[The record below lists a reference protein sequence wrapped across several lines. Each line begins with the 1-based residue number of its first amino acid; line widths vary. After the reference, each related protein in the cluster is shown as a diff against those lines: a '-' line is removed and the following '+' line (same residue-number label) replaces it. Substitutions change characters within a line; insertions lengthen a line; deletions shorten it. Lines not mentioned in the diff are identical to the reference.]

1 MPKREFAPE
10 AKALLRMAQRADTP
24 LALIERLDAM
34 SGDERSA
41 AIRVYAEWGGELN
54 WRLKSANRF
63 EQAMVF
69 ALFLDGDVVD
79 VLVGLDR
86 GSLGR
91 LLEDDRAARR
101 VVAAVVGKD
110 RSWAQQF
117 VIGILQ
123 DTGWADLAYPLALAA
138 MEAHGLP
145 RPATD
150 AYWLGH
156 LGRPDEDTPD
166 AWYAHI
172 TRRLAELPSGER
184 AASSAALLRMLTDRK
199 RPRGRM
205 RLGGWAV
212 PMAAAL
218 GATPRGMETVL
229 QRPQPGA
236 EPYVLDEAQEEATV
250 NACRV
255 RGKRWSA
262 EVVHEILNSPRS
274 VASLAL
280 IDAVLNLYDL
290 PLPWEDSYWQRWL
303 DVNPVP
309 TPGSRWQER
318 FLLACE
324 VCALR
329 PKTPG
334 IAEAAAR
341 MRAVEPTDDRQL
353 LDGLLQVMERSGR
366 PGTQRAA
373 ADWIVGLGLVP
384 LIPSEKPRVIR
395 LLATVD
401 APVAKLLSDAL
412 HAEEPHPGDCVD
424 DLARRTRPPA
434 ATFGRRGYRPAARR
448 GLVEYREEM

>member
-10 AKALLRMAQRADTP
+10 ARALLRMAQRAGSP
-24 LALIERLDAM
+24 WALIERIDAM

-41 AIRVYAEWGGELN
+41 AAVVYAEWGGELN
-54 WRLKSANRF
+54 WRLKSTNHF
-63 EQAMVF
+63 ECAMVL

-79 VLVGLDR
+79 VLVGLERDAL
-86 GSLGR
+86 SR

-101 VVAAVVGKD
+101 VVAAVAGKD
-110 RSWAQQF
+110 RAWAQRF

-145 RPATD
+145 APATD
-150 AYWLGH
+150 AYWLGR
-156 LGRPDEDTPD
+156 LGRPYEDTPD
-166 AWYAHI
+166 AWYEHI
-172 TRRLAELPSGER
+172 TRRLAGLPSAER
-184 AASSAALLRMLTDRK
+184 AASSAALLGVLTDWK
-199 RPRGRM
+199 RPWGRM
-205 RLGGWAV
+205 RLGGWVA

-218 GATPRGMETVL
+218 GATPSGMEVLL
-229 QRPQPGA
+229 QRPHPLSGPD
-236 EPYVLDEAQEEATV
+236 PYALNGAQEEAIV
-250 NACRV
+250 DACRV

-262 EVVHEILNSPRS
+262 EVVHEVLHSPRS

-280 IDAVLNLYDL
+280 IDAILNLYDL

-303 DVNPVP
+303 DENPVP
-309 TPGSRWQER
+309 APGSRWQER

-334 IAEAAAR
+334 IAEGAAR

-353 LDGLLQVMERSGR
+353 LDGLLQVLERSGR

-373 ADWIVGLGLVP
+373 ADWIVGLGLEP
-384 LIPSEKPRVIR
+384 LIPSEKSRVIR

-401 APVAKLLSDAL
+401 ATVAELLFDSL
-412 HAEEPHPGDCVD
+412 LPEKSNSGERVD
-424 DLARRTRPPA
+424 
-434 ATFGRRGYRPAARR
+434 GRRLRPATQFGGRGPAARR
-448 GLVEYREEM
+448 GVAERREEL